1 MMNKKRVS
9 AKIRRLVTE
18 RAEGFCEYCRSNSK
32 FGDSPFDVEHITPE
46 SKGGKTASE
55 NLALACHGCNL
66 FKSNKTESFDETI
79 NKTVKLFNPRINLWR
94 EHFVWTSGYSRVV
107 GLTAV
112 GRATVKAL
120 NLNRENLINQ
130 RKMLHKYGKH
140 PPDDFS

>member
-1 MMNKKRVS
+1 MPNKKRIA
-9 AKIRRLVTE
+9 AKIRVLIIE
-18 RAEGFCEYCRSNSK
+18 RANGFCEYCRSNSK
-32 FGDSPFDVEHITPE
+32 FGDSPFDVEHIKPE

-66 FKSNKTESFDETI
+66 FKSNKTESFDETTTR
-79 NKTVKLFNPRINLWR
+79 TVRLFNPRVDVWR
-94 EHFVWTSGYSRVV
+94 EHFGWMSDYSEIV
-107 GLTAV
+107 GLTAI
-112 GRATVKAL
+112 GRATAKSL